1 MTLEQLS
8 AIDGIGPERSDAIS
22 RELRSQSAFLDE
34 LLNSV
39 DLITTKG
46 GLRISAP
53 TICFTGK
60 MPEQRSY
67 YENLARKSGYEPA
80 DAVTK
85 ELSLLVAADL
95 SSASSKLDKA
105 RSYGVKTQSLEDWL
119 KMQIPNLPTAK
130 APLKKAPET
139 PDLFDFGKS

>member
-1 MTLEQLS
+1 MHR
-8 AIDGIGPERSDAIS
+8 A
-22 RELRSQSAFLDE
+22 REGGQSAFLDE

-39 DLITTKG
+39 ELITTKG
-46 GLRISAP
+46 GEKISAP

-60 MPEQRSY
+60 LPEQRSY
-67 YENLARKSGYEPA
+67 YENLARKSGYEPV

-105 RSYGVKTQSLEDWL
+105 KSYGVKIQGLEDWL
-119 KMQIPNLPTAK
+119 KTKKTHMPVAK
-130 APLKKAPET
+130 PAPKKSADT
-139 PDLFDFGKS
+139 PDLFDLK